1 MMNEGSAQPGR
12 RRLPPLTALRA
23 FEAVSRHLSVTNA
36 ADELSVTP
44 AAVSQQVRLLEES
57 LGTALFHRQ
66 GRSLILTDAG
76 RALQP
81 GLSEAFDRMVLALAE
96 MRPAAAARAMVRVA
110 VAPSF
115 ADKWLVP
122 RLGTFTR
129 AHPEVDVH
137 VVAAM
142 DLVDFARDPVDLAVR
157 FGGGRYPGLVVDP
170 LRDEEVFPVCAPML
184 LDQGAPLRSPSD
196 LGRHVLIH
204 DENPAERDGCPDW
217 GMWLAAAGVHDIPVG
232 PGPRFNQS
240 SLAIEAAAHGLGVA
254 LAKGVLVH
262 ADIQEGRLVRPF
274 RDNHALRFGY
284 WVVST
289 NHALLRPEVRLFRD
303 WLKAEAATPA
313 GDFPTV
319 RRSSVDRALE
329 TRCH

>member
-1 MMNEGSAQPGR
+1 
-12 RRLPPLTALRA
+12 
-23 FEAVSRHLSVTNA
+23 
-36 ADELSVTP
+36 
-44 AAVSQQVRLLEES
+44 
-57 LGTALFHRQ
+57 
-66 GRSLILTDAG
+66 
-76 RALQP
+76 
-81 GLSEAFDRMVLALAE
+81 
-96 MRPAAAARAMVRVA
+96 
-110 VAPSF
+110 
-115 ADKWLVP
+115 
-122 RLGTFTR
+122 
-129 AHPEVDVH
+129 
-137 VVAAM
+137 
-142 DLVDFARDPVDLAVR
+142 
-157 FGGGRYPGLVVDP
+157 
-170 LRDEEVFPVCAPML
+170 
-184 LDQGAPLRSPSD
+184 
-196 LGRHVLIH
+196 
-204 DENPAERDGCPDW
+204 
-217 GMWLAAAGVHDIPVG
+217 MWLAAAGVHDIPVG